1 MKDLGCSTIL
11 YGGFGLTQALE
22 GIAKAGYKA
31 IELCAR
37 PGMAPHLEIGRTAS
51 YYNEIKAQVAS
62 HGLAIESIAGTGGIG
77 MDGSDFDTVIEAAQQ
92 VGAAV
97 IAEGTGG
104 KSDDEESFKQVI
116 ELVNA
121 TAARTSQAGIKLSLK
136 PHVNNAVYSTD
147 TALRLMREVDR
158 NWVGINFD
166 ASHIWRTEAAEDP
179 VESLQQLQDYIATLR
194 IRDNRESREG
204 PIGPVETQL
213 PGKGSMDLPAL
224 AAVMNTIDDAPYV
237 TLEIVG
243 THGGTDTPLAEV
255 QRVVEESIAYLKP
268 LFVV

>member
-11 YGGFGLTQALE
+11 YGGFSLEQALE

-31 IELCAR
+31 IEICAR

-51 YYNEIKAQVAS
+51 YYEEIKAQVAS
-62 HGLAIESIAGTGGIG
+62 HGLVIESIAGTGGIG
-77 MDGSDFDTVIEAAQQ
+77 LDSPEFDTVIEAAQQ
-92 VGAAV
+92 VGAPAL
-97 IAEGTGG
+97 AEGAGG
-104 KSDDEESFKQVI
+104 KSDDEASFKQIV
-116 ELVNA
+116 ELINA

-136 PHVNNAVYSTD
+136 PHVNNAVYSTE

-158 NWVGINFD
+158 EWVGINFD
-166 ASHIWRTEAAEDP
+166 ASHIWRTAAAENP
-179 VESLQQLQDYIATLR
+179 VKSLQQLKDYIATLR

-204 PIGPVETQL
+204 PIGPVETQI
-213 PGKGSMDLPAL
+213 PGKGSIDLPAL
-224 AAVMNTIDDAPYV
+224 AAVMNAIDHVAYV

-255 QRVVEESIAYLKP
+255 QRVVDESIAYLEP
-268 LFVV
+268 LFVT

>member
-11 YGGFGLTQALE
+11 YGGFSLEQALE
-22 GIAKAGYKA
+22 GIANAGYKA

-37 PGMAPHLEIGRTAS
+37 PGMALHLEIGRTAS
-51 YYNEIKAQVAS
+51 YYEKIKAQVAS
-62 HGLAIESIAGTGGIG
+62 HGLVIESIAGTGGIG
-77 MDGSDFDTVIEAAQQ
+77 MDSPDFDAVIEAAQQ
-92 VGAAV
+92 VGAPV

-104 KSDDEESFKQVI
+104 KSDDEESFKQVV
-116 ELVNA
+116 ELVNV
-121 TAARTSQAGIKLSLK
+121 TAARTSQAGIKISLK

-158 NWVGINFD
+158 EWVGINFD
-166 ASHIWRTEAAEDP
+166 ASHIWRTAAAEDP
-179 VESLQQLQDYIATLR
+179 VESLQQLKDCIATLR

-204 PIGPVETQL
+204 PIGPVETQI
-213 PGKGSMDLPAL
+213 PGKGIINLPAL
-224 AAVMNTIDDAPYV
+224 TAVMNTIDHVPYI

-268 LFVV
+268 LFVA

>member
-1 MKDLGCSTIL
+1 MKALGCSTIL
-11 YGGFGLTQALE
+11 YGGFSLEHALE

-51 YYNEIKAQVAS
+51 YYEAIKAQVAS
-62 HGLAIESIAGTGGIG
+62 HGLIIESIAGTGGIG
-77 MDGSDFDTVIEAAQQ
+77 MDSPEFDAVLEAAQQ
-92 VGAAV
+92 VGAPA

-104 KSDDEESFKQVI
+104 KSDDEESFKQVV

-121 TAARTSQAGIKLSLK
+121 TATRTSQAGIRLSLK
-136 PHVNNAVYSTD
+136 PHVNNAVYSTE
-147 TALRLMREVDR
+147 TALRLMQEVDR
-158 NWVGINFD
+158 EWVGINFD
-166 ASHIWRTEAAEDP
+166 ASHIWRTAAAEDP
-179 VESLQQLQDYIATLR
+179 VESLRQLKDYIATLR

-204 PIGPVETQL
+204 SIGPVETQI
-213 PGKGSMDLPAL
+213 PGKGSIDLPAL
-224 AAVMNTIDDAPYV
+224 AAVMNTIDRAPYV

-255 QRVVEESIAYLKP
+255 QRVSEESITYLRP
-268 LFVV
+268 LFVA

>member
-1 MKDLGCSTIL
+1 MKNLGCSTIL
-11 YGGFGLTQALE
+11 YGGFSLEPTLE

-51 YYNEIKAQVAS
+51 YYEGIKAQIAS
-62 HGLAIESIAGTGGIG
+62 HGLVIESIAGTGGIG
-77 MDGSDFDTVIEAAQQ
+77 MNSPEFDMVIEAAQQ
-92 VGAAV
+92 VGAPAL
-97 IAEGTGG
+97 AEGAGG
-104 KSDDEESFKQVI
+104 KSDDEASFKQIV
-116 ELVNA
+116 ELINA

-136 PHVNNAVYSTD
+136 PHVNNAVYSTE

-158 NWVGINFD
+158 EWVGINFD

-179 VESLQQLQDYIATLR
+179 VESLQQLKDYITTLR

-204 PIGPVETQL
+204 PIGPVETQI
-213 PGKGSMDLPAL
+213 PGKGSIDLPAL
-224 AAVMNTIDDAPYV
+224 AAVMSTIDHVPYV

-255 QRVVEESIAYLKP
+255 QRVVADSIAYLEP
-268 LFVV
+268 LFVT